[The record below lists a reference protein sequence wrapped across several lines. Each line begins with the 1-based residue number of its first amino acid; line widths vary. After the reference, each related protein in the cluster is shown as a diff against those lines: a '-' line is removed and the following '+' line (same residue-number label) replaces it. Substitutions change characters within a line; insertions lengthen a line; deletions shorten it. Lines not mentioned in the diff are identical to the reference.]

1 MPFGLNREA
10 DPCSARSRIRWLG
23 RRSWCA
29 ALLIAALAVS
39 GCGSTG
45 SVSGVPDESV
55 REVPDGSTVVVVKS
69 VQLPGDLY
77 QTLEKMLTSRGFPLR
92 EASRSGRSIRTDFK
106 PMNGGFALRI
116 SAEIRDLG
124 GVSVVRLSGKYRTSR
139 RMAGQQRTGAEFDMG
154 DDRRGRRSQQQ
165 QEAQD
170 AEWGGGVERDAF
182 AELLRIAHE
191 LPHETI
197 SYEQ

>member
-1 MPFGLNREA
+1 MRYGLNPG
-10 DPCSARSRIRWLG
+10 DSCSARSRLRLHG
-23 RRSWCA
+23 HRSWCA
-29 ALLIAALAVS
+29 ALLIAALMAS

-55 REVPDGSTVVVVKS
+55 RQVPDGSTVVVIKS

-77 QTLEKMLTSRGFPLR
+77 GTLEEMLTSRGFPMR

-116 SAEIRDLG
+116 SGEIRDLG
-124 GVSVVRLSGKYRTSR
+124 GVSVVRLSGKYRTTS
-139 RMAGQQRTGAEFDMG
+139 RMARQQQTGAEFDMG
-154 DDRRGRRSQQQ
+154 EDRRGRRSQQ

-170 AEWGGGVERDAF
+170 AEWGGGMERDAF

>member
-1 MPFGLNREA
+1 MSYGLNRDA
-10 DPCSARSRIRWLG
+10 DSCSARSRLRWIG
-23 RRSWCA
+23 HRSWCA
-29 ALLIAALAVS
+29 ALLLAALVVG

-45 SVSGVPDESV
+45 SVTGVPDESV
-55 REVPDGSTVVVVKS
+55 RQIPDGSTVVVVKS

-77 QTLEKMLTSRGFPLR
+77 QTLEEMLTSRGFSLR
-92 EASRSGRSIRTDFK
+92 EASRSGRSIRTEFK

-116 SAEIRDLG
+116 SGEVRDLG
-124 GVSVVRLSGKYRTSR
+124 GVSVVRLSGKYRTTS
-139 RMAGQQRTGAEFDMG
+139 RMARQQRTGAEFDMG

-170 AEWGGGVERDAF
+170 AEWGGGIERDAF

-191 LPHETI
+191 LPHETL